1 MNKKT
6 LFSPLGLVSITAG
19 LVLSV
24 AMISFMP
31 SSLRIDLTEDRL
43 YSLSDGTRNIVSN
56 LDQQLEVMF
65 FYSDSATEDIPQIRS
80 FATRVQE
87 LLREIVMA
95 SDSNLRLN
103 VIDPEPFS
111 EDEDL
116 ATQFGIQPVPVTQGG
131 EEIYFGLV
139 VTNGSGENMP
149 FNMQVSE
156 TIPLIRP
163 DQEEFLE
170 YEVIKLVAKVNNPDL
185 PVVGLI
191 TQLDIDGGFDP
202 VRGQA
207 TAPWMVME
215 YIRQLYE
222 VRRVD
227 IAGIDA
233 NNHIDDEVDI
243 LMVVHPQDLS
253 EEILY
258 QIDQYIMRGGAIML
272 FLDPN
277 ADSMV
282 TQSPQGTLIP
292 AGMRSELPR
301 LLEAWGIAFE
311 NDKVL
316 ADNELALRV
325 VMGQSRRPSP
335 HLGMLGVQ
343 RNYLAQN
350 DIITNGLETINFSSA
365 GAIAQLEETS
375 TIFEPLIESSTD
387 AMLMDAALL
396 ENVADPSVLFDE
408 FVSSQ
413 QSYVVAARVSGL
425 LDSAFPEGRPIV
437 SEEGEESESQ
447 SEITSNSLASEDT
460 VVEQEVVGSEEA
472 EEEIAEAVEEEVI
485 EVREHISGSGTIAN
499 IVVFADTDFLSD
511 RMWVQVAQFL
521 GRRIPQPFANNGD
534 LIINALDNLSGSAD
548 LMSIRSRGRYS
559 RPFTRVLDLQ
569 READDR
575 LRTEEADLLSRLA
588 ETEASLADLNQVED
602 GEPIGQITPE
612 IQSEIDRF
620 NGEMLETRRR
630 LRDVQYQ
637 LTEDIERLGANLK
650 AIDTALI
657 PILLT
662 IILLVMHY
670 LRVQRRKSGN

>member
-95 SDSNLRLN
+95 SNSNLRLS

-425 LDSAFPEGRPIV
+425 FDSAFPEGRPIV

-620 NGEMLETRRR
+620 NGELLETRRR